1 MSKSKIIMELAD
13 CSISAEKAL
22 KRLYVI
28 ASDLEDNDLL
38 SWIEKELNGYSRDEQ
53 VPDYRDLGPGLL
65 KYSGIAGT
73 MMSYVKYN
81 NNSMPFQSIPE
92 LFQDDILHFYC
103 RETIATIEQ
112 EAQSTTSFT
121 NDLSFII
128 PYLETNG
135 VITSLYREY
144 DANSYSEIKN
154 KLLSMLLKIFVK
166 LDKAFGNLDN
176 LDIGN
181 INEERAGEVK
191 QYINQVVFV
200 DNSIR
205 IGDNNKIEKT
215 SLSTEG

>member
-1 MSKSKIIMELAD
+1 MPKSKIIMELAD

-38 SWIEKELNGYSRDEQ
+38 SWIEKELNGYSIDEQ
-53 VPDYRDLGPGLL
+53 VPDYRDIGPGLL

-73 MMSYVKYN
+73 MTTNIKYN
-81 NNSMPFQSIPE
+81 NNPLPFQAIPKR
-92 LFQDDILHFYC
+92 FQDEIMHFYC

-112 EAQSTTSFT
+112 EAQSTMSFT

-128 PYLETNG
+128 PYMEANG
-135 VITSLYREY
+135 IITSIYREF
-144 DANSYSEIKN
+144 DTNSYKEIKN

-166 LDKAFGNLDN
+166 LDKTLGNLDN
-176 LDIGN
+176 LDVGN
-181 INEERAGEVK
+181 INVEKASEAK
-191 QYINQVVFV
+191 QYINQIVFI

-205 IGDNNKIEKT
+205 IGDNNKLEKT
-215 SLSTEG
+215 SLATEG